1 MFYVVTGGKMNV
13 KNITILFLFTLILL
27 SGCATKKAKLPVESP
42 YYVLNNLEE
51 GSILHVPTGTL
62 MAKNQFF
69 KYIFQSRVI
78 YVGENHDNLDH
89 HKVQLEIIKSLE
101 EKYPGKVAV
110 GMEMF
115 RKPSQPLL
123 DKIISGDLDEKA
135 FFKEYTKNWGFD
147 YDYYKDILNYIR
159 NKRIPLIALNA
170 SSKQRRAL
178 RHKGTEQEES
188 EEQALLPE
196 MDKGDPYHKAVIEA
210 IFGDVSHGK
219 GAFAGFYDMQLLW
232 EETMAETISDYL
244 KSKDGEDKIMVVL
257 AGGGHI
263 EYGYGIPR
271 RLFRRL
277 PEPYS
282 TVVLTAPE
290 ISKDEKL
297 ARKKGIKLLSV
308 KLPDV
313 PLYLADFVWATDY
326 NRLENKRPKLGV
338 QIVDTDGG
346 VQVAHI
352 GQGSVAEK
360 YGIKTGD
367 IIESFDGEPVKEMYD
382 LIYLVRLKEFG
393 QEGTVTILREEEKEE
408 IKVNFE
414 KPE

>member
-1 MFYVVTGGKMNV
+1 MRSNNYVIFFLVT
-13 KNITILFLFTLILL
+13 IILL
-27 SGCATKKAKLPVESP
+27 SGCAAKEAKKLPVESP
-42 YYVLNNLEE
+42 YYSLRSLKE

-62 MAKNQFF
+62 MTKEQFF
-69 KYIFQSRVI
+69 TYISQSRVV

-89 HKVQLEIIKSLE
+89 HQAQFDIIRALE

-115 RKPSQPLL
+115 RKPSQSML
-123 DKIISGDLDEKA
+123 DNIVSGDLDEKA

-147 YDYYKDILNYIR
+147 YDYYKDILDYIR
-159 NKRIPLIALNA
+159 EKRMPLIALNA
-170 SSKQRRAL
+170 SRKQMMAL
-178 RHKGTEQEES
+178 RHKGTTQESS
-188 EEQALLPE
+188 EETESLPE

-219 GAFAGFYDMQLLW
+219 GVFAGFYDMQLLW

-282 TVVLTAPE
+282 TVVLTAPK

-297 ARKKGIKLLSV
+297 AHKKGIKLLSV